1 MLPKTR
7 KPEGSELSLPRQSE
21 PPQACPM
28 IETTVADD
36 SELVS
41 RPLNPCAPEQ
51 AQLLSGLAALVLHR
65 QSGSI
70 TLIHHT
76 PHDGHDDTHGHSR
89 GHVFRDALMIL
100 DSW

>member
-65 QSGSI
+65 QS
-70 TLIHHT
+70 TFYNPDPPFPT
-76 PHDGHDDTHGHSR
+76 TDMT
-89 GHVFRDALMIL
+89 IL
-100 DSW
+100 TATAAATYFAMR